1 MSVSPV
7 IRQRTFE
14 IPPTVEHTDDGDEPC
29 AFVHGIGNQGASL
42 VVRDAK
48 AGADV
53 FPRHAA
59 QRKERQA
66 FAGLDHRAGVALG
79 NGR

>member
-29 AFVHGIGNQGASL
+29 AFVKKSLRGGQADAARAADNQTTF
-42 VVRDAK
+42 VV
-48 AGADV
+48 
-53 FPRHAA
+53 
-59 QRKERQA
+59 
-66 FAGLDHRAGVALG
+66 
-79 NGR
+79 